1 MNNERKGKKRIP
13 ILLAAILLSLAACC
27 FITGSK
33 AVYADETV
41 QETTVQEQEEEK
53 LVITVVEDIPVED
66 IDDSAIPLAA
76 PGSKEAAA
84 FWRVFPFVIIPI
96 IILGVIVIFRVRY
109 IKRKHQIRQL
119 IDAFDEDSGLF
130 RV

>member
-27 FITGSK
+27 FITGSR

-41 QETTVQEQEEEK
+41 QETTEQEQEEK

-66 IDDSAIPLAA
+66 IDDSAVPLAA
-76 PGSKEAAA
+76 PGAKEAGA
-84 FWRVFPFVIIPI
+84 FWDVFPFVIIAVV
-96 IILGVIVIFRVRY
+96 ILGVIVIFRVRY

-119 IDAFDEDSGLF
+119 IDGFDEDSGSF
-130 RV
+130 QV

>member
-1 MNNERKGKKRIP
+1 MNYKRKGQRRIP

-27 FITGSK
+27 CITGSK

-66 IDDSAIPLAA
+66 IDDSAVPLAA
-76 PGSKEAAA
+76 PGSKETAA
-84 FWRVFPFVIIPI
+84 FRRVFPYVIISI
-96 IILGVIVIFRVRY
+96 VILGAIVIFRVRY
-109 IKRKHQIRQL
+109 IKRKYQLRQL
-119 IDAFDEDSGLF
+119 IDGFDEDSGSF
-130 RV
+130 QI